1 MRQSPV
7 IGDRTGGGAAGT
19 RARPR
24 ATAFLT
30 FRSAISR
37 RDLQIISAR
46 PRTQPIATMA
56 LILLDGRTM
65 RSPILIPIFSTLL
78 LACGTT
84 PDDEEPTT
92 IQLTSGGATALVA
105 FRDGTDGAWQP
116 ATMKTA
122 TSYEFQVHGPYIVAV
137 ACDYDGVS
145 GVAQIG
151 RTLDEPHD
159 LGTMCPKSSGSHKVT
174 GVMAQAGKM
183 VFGKHFELSTDPA
196 WEFQFFVDD
205 GAYDL
210 LALTDD
216 RIEVRRQ
223 VAINAD
229 QVLAGVDVVQQGMP
243 LAQVAFSAANAAAGE
258 TLRASVL
265 LGTADS
271 AQAEV
276 YAGPIAAAKVAPEAA
291 LVAADRQTVS
301 LQATTVAA
309 GTVTGRAVRRPFRV
323 GGDAAYT
330 LPSPLSGVQWA
341 VESNQLVVS
350 WTSRPDND
358 YLVAF
363 ASGTSAD
370 GRLFTSNELD
380 LSAAFL
386 AATKIKRATFAAD
399 VPGYKPA
406 WLVDLTREHSRE
418 LDFQNVTSGV
428 TTTIWTT
435 EEHGS
440 AAAARAAMPGAAGAL
455 R

>member
-1 MRQSPV
+1 
-7 IGDRTGGGAAGT
+7 
-19 RARPR
+19 
-24 ATAFLT
+24 
-30 FRSAISR
+30 
-37 RDLQIISAR
+37 
-46 PRTQPIATMA
+46 MA

-84 PDDEEPTT
+84 PDDKEPTT
-92 IQLTSGGATALVA
+92 IQLTPGSATALVA

-137 ACDYDGVS
+137 ACDYGGVS
-145 GVAQIG
+145 GVVQIG
-151 RTLDEPHD
+151 RTLDESDD
-159 LGTMCPKSSGSHKVT
+159 LGAMCPKSSGSHKVT
-174 GVMAQAGKM
+174 GVMAQAGTM
-183 VFGKHFELSTDPA
+183 VFGKHLEFSTDPDP

-271 AQAEV
+271 AQAEI
-276 YAGPIAAAKVAPEAA
+276 YEGPLAAVKVAPEAV
-291 LVAADRQTVS
+291 LAATDRQTVS
-301 LQATTVAA
+301 LRATTVAA
-309 GTVTGRAVRRPFRV
+309 GTTMGRAVRRPFRV

-350 WTSRPDND
+350 WTSRPDSD
-358 YLVAF
+358 YLIAS
-363 ASGTSAD
+363 ASGSSAD
-370 GRLFTSNELD
+370 GKVFTSNVLD

-386 AATKIKRATFAAD
+386 AATKIKRATFASD
-399 VPGYKPA
+399 VPGYKPE
-406 WLVDLTREHSRE
+406 WLVDLTHEYDRE
-418 LDFQNVTSGV
+418 LDFKNVTSGV
-428 TTTIWTT
+428 ITTIWTSET
-435 EEHGS
+435 QGS
-440 AAAARAAMPGAAGAL
+440 AAAARRATPGAAGAL